1 MIIGK
6 RNERRLVGDRIAPD
20 TGSWVVA
27 NGTFGLHF
35 MKEGKDST
43 DCGAPLSRTVAWVD
57 LYDEARLL
65 LRVCQPCFLE
75 SERLGVPLPFPV
87 PAPDWYANRIL
98 RQTHFFDGLR
108 SLCTETLYHPDLGW
122 RKDAAPAQTMR
133 CGACA
138 RRAPLPRLGY
148 YDRVDTPLDAVPLYA
163 GTNAQ
168 PAEEDMQW
176 LRRSQGGVDT
186 SKALD
191 WFFEAE
197 AWKTLQNENGM
208 KLSVSALLALF
219 RLKPQP
225 LFDGGAPNPRML
237 LDDEWYGRAVI
248 TKAGIQHH
256 PALRRLRANDGEPTA
271 NQLVFSLESRM
282 EAARRN
288 AGLTSQDTTVDTFI
302 LQKLQTLIRM
312 KSIAPPSDL
321 ADWYRVIGVALL
333 AFGR

>member
-6 RNERRLVGDRIAPD
+6 RNERRLVGDRVLPD

-27 NGTFGLHF
+27 DGTYGLHF
-35 MKEGKDST
+35 MKEGKDRT

-138 RRAPLPRLGY
+138 RRAPR
-148 YDRVDTPLDAVPLYA
+148 RVRD
-163 GTNAQ
+163 G
-168 PAEEDMQW
+168 
-176 LRRSQGGVDT
+176 RRC
-186 SKALD
+186 A
-191 WFFEAE
+191 
-197 AWKTLQNENGM
+197 
-208 KLSVSALLALF
+208 
-219 RLKPQP
+219 
-225 LFDGGAPNPRML
+225 
-237 LDDEWYGRAVI
+237 
-248 TKAGIQHH
+248 
-256 PALRRLRANDGEPTA
+256 
-271 NQLVFSLESRM
+271 
-282 EAARRN
+282 
-288 AGLTSQDTTVDTFI
+288 
-302 LQKLQTLIRM
+302 
-312 KSIAPPSDL
+312 
-321 ADWYRVIGVALL
+321 
-333 AFGR
+333 